1 MNNLKKAGAIGGAIV
16 IAACWPLAVGQIGQR
31 ILTEGAQHAGND
43 RVSVQLVKYD
53 RGYLSSEVQTK
64 ITLLDPRLKQQF
76 AADGLPTEFLLNSH
90 VSHGIASLSSETK
103 LADSRD
109 FPLTLHTTTQLNGNT
124 DFNLVMNAWN
134 YHRDGEE
141 SFTVSVSPSYL
152 KGMVTKLGE
161 VKFESKIPSLAIDF
175 EDDAKIVLTDMSAK
189 GEGKESNG
197 FWIGDQVFSIA
208 KMTGQGNI
216 PEAPAKAGEENVAP
230 VIFQLNG
237 FNYHFTSKLDEQQA
251 RFSSQHAFTVD
262 ELESKTVH
270 AKQMELDFALNGVD
284 SNAFKQLS
292 NLYQNNPALSN
303 EEIGKALPY
312 VDTLFSQGFDVSLG
326 KMDATIGEGRFTS
339 QVSLS
344 VPKGTEHVTQ
354 NPAAVVTA
362 LQGHIGTTASTALLK
377 QFPSMHKWADELVV
391 MNMATQ
397 NDKGYALKAE
407 IKEGNVVFAN
417 GEKIPLVSLVMMGMH
432 GY

>member
-16 IAACWPLAVGQIGQR
+16 IVACWPLAVGQIGQR
-31 ILTEGAQHAGND
+31 ILTEGAQNAGND
-43 RVSVQLVKYD
+43 RVAVSLVKYD

-76 AADGLPTEFLLNSH
+76 IADGLPTEFVLNSH
-90 VSHGIASLSSETK
+90 VSHGVVSLSSQTT
-103 LADSRD
+103 LADYRD
-109 FPLTLHTTTQLNGNT
+109 FPMTLQTTTQLNGNT
-124 DFNLVMNAWN
+124 DFNLVLNAWN

-141 SFTVSVSPSYL
+141 PFTVSLSPSYI

-175 EDDAKIVLTDMSAK
+175 DNQAKIVLTDMTTK
-189 GEGKESNG
+189 GEGKQTNG
-197 FWIGDQVFSIA
+197 FWIGDQVLTIG
-208 KMTGQGNI
+208 KLTGQGNL
-216 PEAPAKAGEENVAP
+216 PEEPAKAGEEKTAP
-230 VIFQLNG
+230 VVLELNG
-237 FNYHFTSKLDEQQA
+237 FNYHFTSKLDEQQT
-251 RFSSQHAFTVD
+251 RFSSQHVFTLD
-262 ELESKTVH
+262 ALDSKTVH

-292 NLYQNNPALSN
+292 NLYQNNPSLSN

-344 VPKGTEHVTQ
+344 VPKGTEHVSQ

-362 LQGHIGTTASTALLK
+362 LTGHIGTTASTALLE
-377 QFPSMHKWADELVV
+377 QFPEMHKWADELVV
-391 MNMATQ
+391 MEMATQ

-407 IKEGNVVFAN
+407 IKDGSVVFDN
-417 GEKIPLVSLVMMGMH
+417 GEKIPLISLVMMGMR

>member
-216 PEAPAKAGEENVAP
+216 PEASAKAGEENVAP